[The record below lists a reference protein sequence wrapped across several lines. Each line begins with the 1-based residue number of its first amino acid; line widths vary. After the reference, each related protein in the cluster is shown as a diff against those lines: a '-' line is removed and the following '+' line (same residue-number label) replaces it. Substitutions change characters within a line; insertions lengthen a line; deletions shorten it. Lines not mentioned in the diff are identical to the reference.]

1 MAELGHHLSYFVQ
14 ILILSVFWVGRLKR
28 RPDFVWR
35 VIGCVLA
42 LGGAVALISW
52 LQPQTEGSSWLVFSY
67 PYFLILV
74 LFGGAL
80 GVCFD
85 APPDVILL
93 TLLLPSTA
101 QLCASAI
108 GDVVYYLTRGVQERF
123 YISYISDIV
132 SVAVMCAVCTALV
145 KLYDKLYFYDAGTYK
160 VIISSSCCVVLCV
173 FALNGFSPE
182 ITDKFTR
189 YVIVAGYRFLMSAFV
204 FFLIFSLL
212 AVGRMRYQKSLTEIL
227 MKKQEQQYALA
238 RELTELVG
246 MKYHDMKHM
255 EKSGL
260 TQAFLEQDGKRLAL
274 FDCVVNCGN
283 AALNTVLTEKSI
295 ACKNSGINFTRMVD
309 GALLDFMLPVDIY
322 ALFGNAL
329 DNAINCLAQ
338 LPAEERQLR
347 LRVAKVGSM
356 VSVLCENVCH
366 DSLKFEN
373 GLPQTKQA
381 DDYNHGYGTKSIAA
395 ICKKY
400 HAQFRISCDGEL
412 FTLKILIPAAE
423 RGPGK

>member
-1 MAELGHHLSYFVQ
+1 MAELGHHLSYLAQ
-14 ILILSVFWVGRLKR
+14 ILILSMFWVGRLKR
-28 RPDFVWR
+28 RPNFVWR
-35 VIGCVLA
+35 AAGCILA
-42 LGGAVALISW
+42 LCGVVALISC
-52 LQPQTEGSSWLVFSY
+52 LQPQPHGSNWFVFSY
-67 PYFLILV
+67 PYFLILI

-108 GDVVYYLTRGVQERF
+108 GDVVYYLMRGVQERF
-123 YISYISDIV
+123 CISYISDIV
-132 SVAVMCAVCTALV
+132 SVAVMCAVCTGLV
-145 KLYDKLYFYDAGTYK
+145 KLYDKLYFYDAGTHK
-160 VIISSSCCVVLCV
+160 VIIISSCCVVLCV

-238 RELTELVG
+238 RELTELVS

-260 TQAFLEQDGKRLAL
+260 TQEFLEQDGKRLAL

-283 AALNTVLTEKSI
+283 SALNTVLTEKSI
-295 ACKNSGINFTRMVD
+295 ACKNSGIHFTMMVD

-329 DNAINCLAQ
+329 DNAVNCLSE

-423 RGPGK
+423 RGSGK

>member
-1 MAELGHHLSYFVQ
+1 MTNLWHLLSYLVQ
-14 ILILSVFWVGRLKR
+14 VMILSIFWVRRLKR
-28 RPDFVWR
+28 RRNFPWR
-35 VIGCVLA
+35 AAVCILA
-42 LGGAVALISW
+42 LFGVAVLLAY
-52 LQPQTEGSSWLVFSY
+52 LQSFLDADNWIVFSF
-67 PYFLILV
+67 PYVMMQI
-74 LFGGAL
+74 LFGVAFWL
-80 GVCFD
+80 CFD
-85 APPDVILL
+85 ASADVILL
-93 TLLLPSTA
+93 TLFFPSTA
-101 QLCASAI
+101 QLCASAM
-108 GDVVYYLTRGVQERF
+108 GDLAYYLLDLAPEQF
-123 YISYISDIV
+123 YISDLL
-132 SVAVMCAVCTALV
+132 SVMAMCIACAGLV
-145 KLYDKLYFYDAGTYK
+145 KLYDKLYFYDPDIYR
-160 VIISSSCCVVLCV
+160 VIIILSCSVVLCIL
-173 FALNGFSPE
+173 ALNGFRPQ
-182 ITDKFTR
+182 IADRFTR
-189 YVIVAGYRFLMSAFV
+189 YIVISGYRFLMSIFV
-204 FFLIFSLL
+204 FFLIFSLM
-212 AVGRMRYQKSLTEIL
+212 AVGRIRYQKSLTEIL

-260 TQAFLEQDGKRLAL
+260 AQAFLEQDGKRLAL

-347 LRVAKVGSM
+347 LRVSGMGSM
-356 VSVLCENVCH
+356 VSILCENVCH
-366 DSLKFEN
+366 DRLKFEN

-381 DDYNHGYGTKSIAA
+381 DDYNHGFGTKSIAA

-412 FTLKILIPAAE
+412 FTLKVLIPVAE
-423 RGPGK
+423 QGAGR

>member
-1 MAELGHHLSYFVQ
+1 MTELGHHLSYLAQ
-14 ILILSVFWVGRLKR
+14 IFILSVFWMGRLKR
-28 RPDFVWR
+28 KPNFVWR
-35 VIGCVLA
+35 MTACVFA
-42 LGGAVALISW
+42 LCGSVVLTSY
-52 LQPQTEGSSWLVFSY
+52 LQPQSNGCSWIVFSY

-74 LFGGAL
+74 LFGAAL
-80 GVCFD
+80 SICFD
-85 APPDVILL
+85 APPGVILL

-101 QLCASAI
+101 QLCASAM
-108 GDVVYYLTRGVQERF
+108 GDVVYYLMGWTRDQF
-123 YISYISDIV
+123 YMRDIV
-132 SVAVMCAVCTALV
+132 SVAVMCAASVALV

-160 VIISSSCCVVLCV
+160 VIIISSCCVVLCV

-182 ITDKFTR
+182 ITDRFTR

-212 AVGRMRYQKSLTEIL
+212 AVGRMRYQKSLTEVL

-238 RELTELVG
+238 RELTELVS
-246 MKYHDMKHM
+246 MKYHDIKHM

-260 TQAFLEQDGKRLAL
+260 TREFLEQDGKRLAL

-283 AALNTVLTEKSI
+283 SALNTVLTEKSI
-295 ACKNSGINFTRMVD
+295 ACKNSGINFTMMVD
-309 GALLDFMLPVDIY
+309 GALLGFMLPVDIY

-329 DNAINCLAQ
+329 DNAINCLVE
-338 LPAEERQLR
+338 LPVEERQLR
-347 LRVAKVGSM
+347 LRVASVGSM
-356 VSVLCENVCH
+356 VSIACENVCH
-366 DSLKFEN
+366 DRLKFEN
-373 GLPQTKQA
+373 GLPQTKQT
-381 DDYNHGYGTKSIAA
+381 DTYNHGFGTKSIAG

-400 HAQFRISCDGEL
+400 HAEFRISCDGEL